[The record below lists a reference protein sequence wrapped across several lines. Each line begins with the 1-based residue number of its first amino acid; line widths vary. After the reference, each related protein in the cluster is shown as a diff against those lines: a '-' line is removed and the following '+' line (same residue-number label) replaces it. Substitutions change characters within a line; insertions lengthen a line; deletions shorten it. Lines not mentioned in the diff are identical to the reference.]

1 MGNTCPAP
9 HSKHIPFCETFHEDV
24 AKSMHLERSN
34 VPVEHFN
41 YSKVCGCFDGFTTD
55 KEVKDCVTG
64 KWACSGGDREEV
76 IRNPECLDWMEYMD
90 DLSVKVQK
98 ERQKIERREDLA

>member
-1 MGNTCPAP
+1 
-9 HSKHIPFCETFHEDV
+9 
-24 AKSMHLERSN
+24 
-34 VPVEHFN
+34 
-41 YSKVCGCFDGFTTD
+41 
-55 KEVKDCVTG
+55 
-64 KWACSGGDREEV
+64 EEV